1 MAVNSNKVL
10 ALTEELQGAEGAELE
25 QQIGDFKIELHREDR
40 GGTLVLTPPS
50 GQSLEITIDGDRL
63 HLQYT
68 GPRIEV
74 SAPDAAIEFSART
87 IDLTAEESVTVHG
100 GREVDIH
107 SGVDVEVRADHHV
120 NLWGHN
126 VLVGD

>member
-1 MAVNSNKVL
+1 MRR
-10 ALTEELQGAEGAELE
+10 E
-25 QQIGDFKIELHREDR
+25 QR

-50 GQSLEITIDGDRL
+50 GQALQISIDGDHL
-63 HLQYT
+63 SLQYS
-68 GPRIEV
+68 GPRIEI
-74 SAPDAAIEFSART
+74 SAPDAAIEFAARS
-87 IDLTAEESVTVHG
+87 IALQAEDCVTVHG
-100 GREVDIH
+100 GKEVDIH

>member
-1 MAVNSNKVL
+1 MAAKSAE
-10 ALTEELQGAEGAELE
+10 ALTLADNLQSSEEAELE
-25 QQIGDFKIELHREDR
+25 QQIGDFKVELHRAVR

-50 GQSLEITIDGDRL
+50 GQALAITIEGDRL
-63 HLQYT
+63 QLQYT

-74 SAPDAAIEFSART
+74 SAPNSAIEFAART
-87 IDLTAEESVTVHG
+87 IDLKAEESVTVHG